1 MGFSDSARFLQRIES
16 RMSRPK
22 LLLIGWDSA
31 DWKVLSPLMD
41 RGQMPM
47 LRRLVEV
54 GVSGNLRTLEPVLS
68 PMLWTSIATGKRA
81 YDHGVLGFTEVDSL
95 TLQIQPV
102 TASTRR
108 CAALWNILA
117 AQGLKCHVL
126 GWFATHGEQ
135 IPGGGVVSNL
145 FPAPTAVPG
154 QDWPPAP
161 RGTIWPEERAAE
173 LNDLRVSPEDIDGD
187 TIRLFC
193 PRWAEI
199 DTTKDHRLNHLRIH
213 LAEAFSIQAA
223 ACWTLQNT
231 EWDFTAVYFRAID
244 EIAHHFMPYHPPKL
258 DGVPQADFDL
268 YQDVMNSTCRMHD
281 LMLARLIALAGPD
294 THVMLV
300 SDHGFHSDHLR
311 PKFVPRIPAGITVWH
326 RDHGIFAAAGPK
338 FAKDE
343 LVHGASLLD
352 IAPTVLQLF
361 DLPVGADMEGRVL
374 ADAFAHMPD
383 IKSVPTWEG
392 PQTAHAHASSSL
404 SEAENQQLIEQF
416 AALGYLEKPTGNP
429 KCDAA
434 LVDRENRWSLARTL
448 IDGGLHV
455 KALPLLQA
463 LHQEVPQRP
472 DFAQLLVRC
481 QIRLGLL
488 DEAQRGMDAILET
501 SSNAPVA
508 AMLRAQIALERRDA
522 AKALEW
528 LEIARSS
535 TLVEEPRF
543 WRQLCFTLISL
554 RRWPQVREAADKLI
568 TLDPED
574 AQGHLGLAIAQLHQ
588 DRLEEAIECAL
599 QATALDFHLPRAHFI
614 LARALLRLRDLERA
628 EQALRTALRIMP
640 AFPQAL
646 QLLAALCRAS
656 GRWQESLDLQA
667 ARLGILAKRKAAYE
681 RAAEIRA
688 ESLTH
693 NRQRVT
699 ASPSVTTSAAA
710 PQFQPRDIVIVTG
723 LPRSGTSLMMQMLCA
738 GGHDVVTDG
747 SRAADT
753 NNELGYYEWEE
764 IKHLPQNPRLIEQAD
779 GKAVKVVTP
788 LLPHLPLG
796 HHYKFILMR
805 RPLEEVARSQQIMR
819 FGKLGT
825 NDDLAGIR
833 ALLEKHWESTLLL
846 LGKVPKNHIM
856 EVDYPSLVRDPLAWR
871 SRLVAFLSEDALPQ
885 SDLMASVVKPQLH
898 RQRSA

>member
-1 MGFSDSARFLQRIES
+1 
-16 RMSRPK
+16 MSRPK
-22 LLLIGWDSA
+22 LLLVGWDSA
-31 DWKVLSPLMD
+31 DWKVLYPLVD

-47 LRRLVEV
+47 LRRVVES

-81 YDHGVLGFTEVDSL
+81 YDHGVLGFTEVDALS
-95 TLQIQPV
+95 QRVQPV

-145 FPAPTAVPG
+145 FPAPTAKPG
-154 QDWPPAP
+154 EEWPPAP
-161 RGTIWPEERAAE
+161 RGTIWPEGNAE
-173 LNDLRVSPEDIDGD
+173 VLNELRVSPEDIEGD
-187 TIRLFC
+187 TIGLFC

-223 ACWTLQNT
+223 ACWTLENT

-244 EIAHHFMPYHPPKL
+244 EIAHHFMPYHPLKL
-258 DGVPQADFDL
+258 DGVPQTDFEL
-268 YQDVMNSTCRMHD
+268 YQEVINSTCRMHD
-281 LMLARLIALAGPD
+281 LMLARLISLAGPD

-311 PKFVPRIPAGITVWH
+311 PKFVPRVPAGITVWH

-361 DLPVGADMEGRVL
+361 DLPIGRDMEGRVL
-374 ADAFAHMPD
+374 ADAFVQMPD
-383 IKSVPTWEG
+383 IKTVPTWEG
-392 PQTAHAHASSSL
+392 PQTAHARASSRL
-404 SEAENQQLIEQF
+404 SDAENQALIEQF

-429 KCDAA
+429 NRDAA
-434 LVDRENRWSLARTL
+434 QVDRENRWSLARAL
-448 IDGGLHV
+448 MDGGRYI
-455 KALPLLQA
+455 KALPLLED
-463 LHQEVPQRP
+463 LHHEAPERT
-472 DFAQLLVRC
+472 DFAQLLARC

-488 DEAQRGMDAILET
+488 DEAQQSMDAILET
-501 SSNAPVA
+501 SGNAPVA

-522 AKALEW
+522 AQALKW
-528 LEIARSS
+528 LDTARSS

-554 RRWPQVREAADKLI
+554 RCWPQAREAAEKLI
-568 TLDPED
+568 QLDPED
-574 AQGHLGLAIAQLHQ
+574 SQGHLGLAIAHLHQ
-588 DRLEEAIECAL
+588 NRPDEAIECAL

-628 EQALRTALRIMP
+628 EQALRTALKIMP

-656 GRWQESLDLQA
+656 NRWQESQNLLI
-667 ARLGILAKRKAAYE
+667 ARLGILNRRVQQVADMAKWRAE
-681 RAAEIRA
+681 AAELARNSVPSTKPPEQPA
-688 ESLTH
+688 
-693 NRQRVT
+693 
-699 ASPSVTTSAAA
+699 ASSA
-710 PQFQPRDIVIVTG
+710 FQPLDIVIVTG
-723 LPRSGTSLMMQMLCA
+723 LPRSGTSLMMQMLHA
-738 GGHDVVTDG
+738 GGHPVLTDG
-747 SRAADT
+747 KRAADT
-753 NNELGYYEWEE
+753 NNERGYFEWEE
-764 IKHLPQNPRLIEQAD
+764 IKRLPNDPRVIEQAA

-788 LLPHLPLG
+788 LLPHLPGG
-796 HHYKFILMR
+796 HRYKFIVMR
-805 RPLEEVARSQQIMR
+805 RPLTEVARSQQVMR
-819 FGKLGT
+819 FGKPGT
-825 NDDLAGIR
+825 PGDLEDILP
-833 ALLEKHWESTLLL
+833 LLEKHWEGAIQL
-846 LGKVPKNHIM
+846 LGRVPENGLL
-856 EVDYPSLVRDPLAWR
+856 EVDYPSLVRDPLAWVG
-871 SRLVAFLSEDALPQ
+871 RLVAFMGEESLPQ
-885 SDLMASVVKPQLH
+885 RDQMASVVKPQLH

>member
-1 MGFSDSARFLQRIES
+1 
-16 RMSRPK
+16 MSRPK

-47 LRRLVEV
+47 LRRIVEG

-68 PMLWTSIATGKRA
+68 PILWTSIATGKRA
-81 YDHGVLGFTEVDSL
+81 YDHGVLGFTEVDAL
-95 TLQIQPV
+95 TQRVQPL
-102 TASTRR
+102 TASSRQ

-145 FPAPTAVPG
+145 FPAPTAKPG
-154 QDWPPAP
+154 EEWPPAP
-161 RGTIWPEERAAE
+161 RGTIWPEEHAAV
-173 LNDLRVSPEDIDGD
+173 LNELRVSPEDIEGD
-187 TIRLFC
+187 TISLFC

-223 ACWTLQNT
+223 ACWALEHT

-311 PKFVPRIPAGITVWH
+311 PKFVPRVPAGITVWH
-326 RDHGIFAAAGPK
+326 RDHGIFAAAGPQL
-338 FAKDE
+338 ARDE

-352 IAPTVLQLF
+352 ITPTVLQLF
-361 DLPVGADMEGRVL
+361 GLPVGADMEGRVL
-374 ADAFAHMPD
+374 ADAFVQMPD
-383 IKSVPTWEG
+383 IKTVPTWEG
-392 PQTAHAHASSSL
+392 AQTAHTHASSSL
-404 SEAENQQLIEQF
+404 SEAENQLLIEQF

-429 KCDAA
+429 NRDAA
-434 LVDRENRWSLARTL
+434 LVDRENRWSLARAL
-448 IDGGLHV
+448 MDGGRYI
-455 KALPLLQA
+455 KALPLLEA
-463 LHQEVPQRP
+463 LHQEVPQRT
-472 DFAQLLVRC
+472 DFAQLLARC

-488 DEAQRGMDAILET
+488 DEAQQVMDAVLET
-501 SSNAPVA
+501 ASNAPVA
-508 AMLRAQIALERRDA
+508 ALLRAQIAQERRDA

-528 LEIARSS
+528 LETARSS

-554 RRWPQVREAADKLI
+554 RRWPQVREAAEKLI
-568 TLDPED
+568 QLDPED
-574 AQGHLGLAIAQLHQ
+574 AQGHLGLAIAHLHQ
-588 DRLEEAIECAL
+588 NRPAEAIECAL

-628 EQALRTALRIMP
+628 EQALRTALKIMP

-646 QLLAALCRAS
+646 QLLSALCRAS
-656 GRWQESLDLQA
+656 NRWQESLDLQA
-667 ARLGILAKRKAAYE
+667 VRLGILDRRARQAAQMNQRRTEATE
-681 RAAEIRA
+681 RARKHAG
-688 ESLTH
+688 
-693 NRQRVT
+693 
-699 ASPSVTTSAAA
+699 SPQPSEPPVH
-710 PQFQPRDIVIVTG
+710 PHDFQPLDIVIVTG
-723 LPRSGTSLMMQMLCA
+723 LPRSGTSLMMQMLHA
-738 GGHDVVTDG
+738 GGHPVLIDNK
-747 SRAADT
+747 RAADT
-753 NNELGYYEWEE
+753 NNEHGYFEWDD
-764 IKHLPQNPRLIEQAD
+764 IKQLPRNPGLIAQAD
-779 GKAVKVVTP
+779 GKAVKVLTP
-788 LLPHLPLG
+788 LLPHLPRG
-796 HHYKFILMR
+796 HRYKIILMC
-805 RPLEEVARSQQIMR
+805 RPLGEVARSQQIMR
-819 FGKLGT
+819 FKQQG
-825 NDDLAGIR
+825 NPADLEANVVPLLQKHLNNTFDLLRQAPNIR
-833 ALLEKHWESTLLL
+833 LL
-846 LGKVPKNHIM
+846 
-856 EVDYPSLVRDPLAWR
+856 EVDYPALVRDPQAGA
-871 SRLVAFLSEDALPQ
+871 SRIADFLGDERVPQ
-885 SDLMASVVKPQLH
+885 RQSMPGVVKPQLH

>member
-1 MGFSDSARFLQRIES
+1 MTH
-16 RMSRPK
+16 PK

-41 RGQMPM
+41 SGHMPT
-47 LRRLVEV
+47 LRCIVEG
-54 GVSGNLRTLEPVLS
+54 GVSGNLRTLEPMLS

-81 YDHGVLGFTEVDSL
+81 YDHGVLGFTEVDAL
-95 TLQIQPV
+95 TQRIQPV

-117 AQGLKCHVL
+117 SQGLNCHVI

-135 IPGGGVVSNL
+135 IPGGGLVSNL
-145 FPAPTAVPG
+145 FPVPTAGPG
-154 QDWPPAP
+154 EDWPAAP
-161 RGTIWPEERAAE
+161 RGTIWPEEDAAA
-173 LNDLRVSPEDIDGD
+173 LNDLRVSPEDIEGD
-187 TIRLFC
+187 TISLFC
-193 PRWAEI
+193 PRWKEI
-199 DTTKDHRLNHLRIH
+199 DTTKDHRLGHLRIH

-258 DGVPQADFDL
+258 DGVPQADFYL

-281 LMLARLIALAGPD
+281 LMVARLISLAGPD
-294 THVMLV
+294 THVIIV

-311 PKFVPRIPAGITVWH
+311 PKFIPRIPAGITVWH
-326 RDHGIFAAAGPK
+326 RDHGIFAAAGPR

-352 IAPTVLQLF
+352 ITPTVLQLF
-361 DLPVGADMEGRVL
+361 GLPVGRDMGGRVL
-374 ADAFAHMPD
+374 ADAFAQTPK
-383 IKSVPTWEG
+383 IKTIPTWDNSH
-392 PQTAHAHASSSL
+392 TAFRQAPFHL
-404 SEAENQQLIEQF
+404 TEEENRKLIEQF
-416 AALGYLEKPTGNP
+416 AALGYLDKTTGNTDH
-429 KCDAA
+429 DAA
-434 LVDRENRWSLARTL
+434 LVDRESRWALARAYM
-448 IDGGLHV
+448 DGERYL
-455 KALPLLQA
+455 KALPLLET
-463 LHQEVPQRP
+463 LHQEAPERA
-472 DFAQLLVRC
+472 DHAQMLARC
-481 QIRLGLL
+481 QMRLGMV
-488 DEAQRGMDAILET
+488 DEAEQSLNSTLET
-501 SSNAPVA
+501 ASNAPVA
-508 AMLRAQIALERRDA
+508 AMLRAQIALVRRDP

-528 LEIARSS
+528 IETAHASG
-535 TLVEEPRF
+535 LVHEPRF
-543 WRQLCFTLISL
+543 WRQSCLTLIQL
-554 RRWPQVREAADKLI
+554 RRWPQVQDAAEKLNA
-568 TLDPED
+568 LDPED
-574 AQGHLGLAIAQLHQ
+574 AQGHLALAIAHLHQ
-588 DRLEEAIECAL
+588 NRAEEAIESAL
-599 QATALDFHLPRAHFI
+599 HATALDFHLPRAHFI
-614 LARALLRLRDLERA
+614 LARALLRLRDLDRA
-628 EQALRTALRIMP
+628 EQALRNALRIMP

-699 ASPSVTTSAAA
+699 ASPSVTTSEAA

-723 LPRSGTSLMMQMLCA
+723 LPRSGTSLMMQMLFA

-764 IKHLPQNPRLIEQAD
+764 IKCLPQNPRLIEQAD

-846 LGKVPKNHIM
+846 LGKVPKNHVM

-871 SRLVAFLSEDALPQ
+871 SRLVAFLGEDALPQ
-885 SDLMASVVKPQLH
+885 SDLMASVVKPQFH